1 MKRDFFIKGVKSLAP
16 ALSVL
21 LIVALMVTPTL
32 QAAIPGVYEVAA
44 AEPSNEESSQGQ
56 PAMKVSVKKSPKK
69 ETSKPAAGAGSLGD
83 TIDLANK
90 KFKDGT
96 YTGSGIGYVGTI
108 QVAVTIRN
116 GAIATIKVTKHRED
130 QPYMRNAMVLISRI
144 IRTQGVKVDTVTGA
158 TYTSRGIINA
168 VKDALKKAIMT
179 EDPELDVPA
188 GDEIAPPQPPAGD
201 GSDPAADEGYEPV
214 LGMYL
219 DGTYKGLAR
228 GYKSLFQATV
238 IIVDGNIVSIDITH
252 ADDDDYYAACEGIIG
267 RIITRQTTDGIDTVT
282 GCTLSSRAILDSVKN
297 ALTKA
302 LKPEMPE
309 GKNEDDDDTDMTP
322 EPAGD
327 DDTGT
332 EAEPSAESDDGTG
345 GGGDNNDEEPEAP
358 GNEDGINEGA
368 SDESDDTDSGAEA
381 GEGEGADEA

>member
-1 MKRDFFIKGVKSLAP
+1 MKRDFFIKGFKSLAP

-116 GAIATIKVTKHRED
+116 GAIATIQITKHRED
-130 QPYMRNAMVLISRI
+130 QPYMRNAMALVPRI

-168 VKDALKKAIMT
+168 VKDALKKAIIT

-238 IIVDGNIVSIDITH
+238 VITDGNIVSIDITH
-252 ADDDDYYAACEGIIG
+252 ADDEDYYAACEGIIG

-297 ALTKA
+297 ALMKA
-302 LKPEMPE
+302 QKPEMPE
-309 GKNEDDDDTDMTP
+309 GKNEDDDDTDTA
-322 EPAGD
+322 EPSEN

-332 EAEPSAESDDGTG
+332 AAEPSGESDDGTG
-345 GGGDNNDEEPEAP
+345 GGDNDEEPEAP
-358 GNEDGINEGA
+358 DNEDGISEGA
-368 SDESDDTDSGAEA
+368 SDAGDDTDSGAEA